1 MGLFKDI
8 LGLSSIEGSKEYR
21 KRLLTG
27 RDIFTGEPN
36 YRVDIGKRI
45 KNLESLRCWKN
56 WSKTYRE

>member
-45 KNLESLRCWKN
+45 KNLESLRC
-56 WSKTYRE
+56 